1 MNSLGNYTGEGTD
14 GVYIHIYMYR
24 YRVYGLGVGVQGLR
38 IRKRGSVFDVLCLLE
53 RVPYIIFGLFSC

>member
-1 MNSLGNYTGEGTD
+1 MVCLYT
-14 GVYIHIYMYR
+14 YIYMYR